1 MQVSL
6 RLNSKKMT
14 HITDFQPICKKVQ
27 EIARETGSFIRNERE
42 KVSKKDVELKS
53 VASLVTYVDKTAEA
67 RIVEALKKLIPG
79 SGFITEEGTASHSG
93 EKYKWIID
101 PLDGTTNYIHGIAP
115 HAVSIALMEGDKLV
129 TGVVYEIGQDEL
141 FYAWK
146 GSPAFLN
153 GKEIKVSTA
162 AKLEDT
168 LVGTGF
174 PYYAFD
180 RVDDYIA
187 AMRHLME
194 HTRGV
199 RRLGSAATDL
209 AYVAAGRFDGFFEH
223 ALHAWDV
230 AAGVFIIR
238 QAGGKVTDFNG
249 GENWLFGGEIVA
261 TSQAIFDSFFAVAH
275 KHLGH
280 S

>member
-1 MQVSL
+1 
-6 RLNSKKMT
+6 MT
-14 HITDFQPICKKVQ
+14 HITDFQPICRNVQ
-27 EIARETGSFIRNERE
+27 GIARETGSFIRNERE

-67 RIVEALKKLIPG
+67 RIVDALKKLIPE
-79 SGFITEEGTASHSG
+79 SGFITEEGTASHTN

-115 HAVSIALMEGDKLV
+115 HSVSIALMKEDELV
-129 TGVVYEIGQDEL
+129 MGVVYEIGQNEM

-146 GSPAFLN
+146 DSPAFLN
-153 GKEIKVSTA
+153 EKEIRVSQTQNMT
-162 AKLEDT
+162 DT
-168 LVGTGF
+168 LIGTGF

-187 AMRHLME
+187 AMRYLMQ
-194 HTRGV
+194 HTRGL
-199 RRLGSAATDL
+199 RRLGSAAVDL

-230 AAGVFIIR
+230 AAGVFILQ
-238 QAGGKVTDFNG
+238 QAGGRVSDFNG
-249 GENWLFGGEIVA
+249 GKNWLFGGEIVA
-261 TSQAIFDSFFAVAH
+261 ASSGFFPAFQDVVQ
-275 KHLGH
+275 KHLGQN
-280 S
+280 

>member
-1 MQVSL
+1 
-6 RLNSKKMT
+6 MT
-14 HITDFQPICKKVQ
+14 QINNYQSICQAVQ

-42 KVSKKDVELKS
+42 KVSEKDVELKS

-67 RIVEALKKLIPG
+67 QIVEALKKIIPD
-79 SGFITEEGTASHSG
+79 SGFITEEGTATHSG
-93 EKYKWIID
+93 EKYKWVVD

-115 HAVSIALMEGDKLV
+115 HSVSIALMENEELV
-129 TGVVYEIGQDEL
+129 VGVVYEIGQDEL

-162 AKLEDT
+162 AQLENT

-174 PYYAFD
+174 PYYAFE
-180 RVDDYIA
+180 RVDEYIA
-187 AMRHLME
+187 AMKYLMK

-199 RRLGSAATDL
+199 RRLGSAAVDL
-209 AYVAAGRFDGFFEH
+209 AYVACGRFDGFFEH

-238 QAGGKVTDFNG
+238 QAGGKVCDFNG
-249 GENWLFGGEIVA
+249 GENWLYGGEIVA
-261 TSQAIFDSFFAVAH
+261 ASQAIFDAFYGVVN